1 MIAVAA
7 IALGLG
13 AAPAFA
19 QTRLNTGASGTYGQ
33 VRLNSGFT
41 PDPHSVT
48 VQAGGTLDASAVAHA
63 ACVGN
68 IAARPDFSLR
78 YRAGELPLIISALSD
93 GDTTL
98 VVRAPNGTY
107 SCDDDGAGN
116 LNPVVRFSAPQSGR
130 YQIWV
135 GTFSAESAPAQLNIS
150 EVFVPQV
157 EDAPQGIVSGA
168 GPNPGLEPAY
178 GSLALTAGFLPDPRT
193 VEISAGGN
201 YAASNL
207 GAPGCTGFIAAAPDF
222 RLNYTAGSLPL
233 IFSVA
238 AGADTT
244 LVVNTPDG
252 RWHCDDDGGVNG
264 LNPALRFDG
273 PMSGQ
278 YDIWVGT
285 YAEGALQQST
295 LYVSEVSSQ

>member
-13 AAPAFA
+13 ATPAFA
-19 QTRLNTGASGTYGQ
+19 QARLNTGANGTYGQ

-48 VQAGGTLDASAVAHA
+48 VQAGGPLDASAVTHA
-63 ACVGN
+63 ACAGN

-78 YRAGELPLIISALSD
+78 YRAGQLPLIISALSD
-93 GDTTL
+93 SDTTL

-135 GTFSAESAPAQLNIS
+135 GTFSSDGSTPNAQLNIS
-150 EVFVPQV
+150 EVFVPQP
-157 EDAPQGIVSGA
+157 EEAPVAQGG
-168 GPNPGLEPAY
+168 GPNPSLTPAY
-178 GSLALTAGFLPDPRT
+178 GSVALQAGFLPDPHT
-193 VEISAGGN
+193 VAISAGGE

-207 GAPGCTGFIAAAPDF
+207 QQGCTGFIAAAPDY
-222 RLNYTAGSLPL
+222 RVNYSAGSLPL

-238 AGADTT
+238 ASADTT

-264 LNPALRFDG
+264 LNPSIRFNG
-273 PMSGQ
+273 PQSGQ

-285 YAEGALQQST
+285 YAAGQLQQST
-295 LYVSEVSSQ
+295 LHVSEVSSQ